1 LACVPSENHGRGVS
15 WSRPDW
21 RPPACPRS
29 ILAHS
34 TLFLLLLL
42 FGMHVPRAAAQTA
55 TQGRWSTVL
64 DPNNPTQ
71 PLLAPIN
78 PVHAALMPNG
88 KVLIIAGSGSCS
100 PGEPGCPTGAPYGPS
115 NGSGAALYDPLAR
128 AFTAFSLS
136 WDMFCNGMVLLPS
149 GNALI
154 AGGTSRYDPDFT
166 GQPKTA
172 IFDPWAAVGAGPLP
186 GPSGTGDQS
195 RITAAAASQE
205 AAVQGTWS
213 GTFRS
218 KHSHIAPFIA
228 HAGS

>member
-1 LACVPSENHGRGVS
+1 
-15 WSRPDW
+15 
-21 RPPACPRS
+21 
-29 ILAHS
+29 
-34 TLFLLLLL
+34 
-42 FGMHVPRAAAQTA
+42 MHVPRAAAQTA

-172 IFDPWAAVGAGPLP
+172 IFDPWANTFTTVQNMSQGRWYPTVTTLGDGRVMAFSGINQNGRVTRLVEIYTTGSGWAKVSCFTGSGCWTPPLYPWMHLLPNGKVFFSGPDTDP
-186 GPSGTGDQS
+186 
-195 RITAAAASQE
+195 
-205 AAVQGTWS
+205 
-213 GTFRS
+213 
-218 KHSHIAPFIA
+218 
-228 HAGS
+228 